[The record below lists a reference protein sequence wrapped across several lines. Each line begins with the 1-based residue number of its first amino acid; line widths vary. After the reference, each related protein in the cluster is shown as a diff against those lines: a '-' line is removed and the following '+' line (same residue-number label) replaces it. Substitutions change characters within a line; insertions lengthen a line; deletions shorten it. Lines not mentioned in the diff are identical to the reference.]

1 MWLHSESR
9 VLIMGPRSQE
19 ASGKRQGL
27 RSEGRESPG
36 SVRSQGED
44 QKEDRV
50 TLGPVGNQ
58 SWEALGWDKDDMR
71 CFLISTL
78 GPRDT
83 ESLW

>member
-1 MWLHSESR
+1 MWLHSESGIP
-9 VLIMGPRSQE
+9 IMGLRSQE
-19 ASGKRQGL
+19 ACGKRQGL
-27 RSEGRESPG
+27 RSEDREGPG

-44 QKEDRV
+44 QKEDRG

-71 CFLISTL
+71 CFLTSTL